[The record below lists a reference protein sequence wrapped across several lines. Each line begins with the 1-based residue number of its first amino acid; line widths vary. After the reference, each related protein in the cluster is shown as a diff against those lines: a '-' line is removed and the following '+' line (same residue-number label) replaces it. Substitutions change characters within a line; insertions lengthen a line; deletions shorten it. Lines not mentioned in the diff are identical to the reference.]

1 MSQPLQYISIHDIST
16 PIASQIADDSKT
28 IICGPAA
35 FETHQ
40 LELTREVGR
49 SAFRPG
55 LTIFPLG
62 VAGAFQW
69 TRLPLEI
76 ARLTSRPTL
85 SACVIVDAAYGQTW
99 KNAEQMWNEIVNVES
114 DQITIADPVR
124 DLVVQ
129 ADWASL
135 APGSSTIPKWLTQ
148 AATNFGVPGGAS
160 SVDVEALRAGLLQV
174 HDQLDHSHQYS
185 QSIEGEGRNA
195 AGDYW
200 HAIMHRR
207 EPDYGNSKYW
217 FRRVGE
223 HPIFPE
229 LASVAFPLFDQCDDS
244 SAPQWKSRITGN
256 GWDPMAFV
264 DLCQNVARDESSPLG
279 VTAREIQWLEML
291 LLLEQTYADAMGQ

>member
-1 MSQPLQYISIHDIST
+1 MSQPLQYVSIQDIST
-16 PIASQIADDSKT
+16 PIASRIADASKT

-35 FETHQ
+35 FEAHQ

-49 SAFRPG
+49 SVFRPG

-62 VAGAFQW
+62 LAGALQW

-85 SACVIVDAAYGQTW
+85 SACVIVDAAHAQTLESAEHLW
-99 KNAEQMWNEIVNVES
+99 KEIVELRS
-114 DQITIADPVR
+114 DEITIADPVR

-135 APGSSTIPKWLTQ
+135 APRSSTIPKWLEQ
-148 AATNFGVPGGAS
+148 AITNCDLPGAAS
-160 SVDVEALRAGLLQV
+160 SVDVDALRAGLLQV
-174 HDQLDHSHQYS
+174 HDQLDHSHQFS

-229 LASVAFPLFDQCDDS
+229 LASIAFPLFDQCDDL
-244 SAPQWKSRITGN
+244 SATQWKSRITGN

-264 DLCQNVARDESSPLG
+264 DLCQHVARDELSPLG
-279 VTAREIQWLEML
+279 VTAREVQWLEML
-291 LLLEQTYADAMGQ
+291 LLMEQTYADAMGR